1 MKPREVTIGGRIVRN
16 YAYTSVAFQF
26 EEGNKKKEK
35 IKKSKWWDYNQ
46 GLFIYFS
53 VANAPDSAVTTE
65 VEQGSSVAHS
75 DSTEK
80 LAKVVNNLSEIWRK
94 KIK

>member
-35 IKKSKWWDYNQ
+35 IKKANDEITTKVCS
-46 GLFIYFS
+46 FIFLLQMLLT
-53 VANAPDSAVTTE
+53 V
-65 VEQGSSVAHS
+65 
-75 DSTEK
+75 
-80 LAKVVNNLSEIWRK
+80 LSPLK
-94 KIK
+94 

>member
-1 MKPREVTIGGRIVRN
+1 MKKEIEKG
-16 YAYTSVAFQF
+16 
-26 EEGNKKKEK
+26 ENKK
-35 IKKSKWWDYNQ
+35 STWWDYNQ

-53 VANAPDSAVTTE
+53 VANAPGSAVTTK